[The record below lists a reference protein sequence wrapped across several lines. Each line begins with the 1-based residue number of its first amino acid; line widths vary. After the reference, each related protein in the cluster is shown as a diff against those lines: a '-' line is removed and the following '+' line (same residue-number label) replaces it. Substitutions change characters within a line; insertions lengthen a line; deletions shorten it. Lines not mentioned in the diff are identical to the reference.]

1 MFGGHRESDRKYVSE
16 LIKEATGMTDDE
28 YITFVEKNKDK
39 QMTEIQPKE
48 LQEKIVKKLATINSN
63 HRKGN
68 RSYNEMYISN
78 PKTVMGVF
86 AYDMNEDEKIEN
98 PLKFL
103 EENNHRTEFLKKY
116 ALEHDVPFYVF
127 GD

>member
-1 MFGGHRESDRKYVSE
+1 
-16 LIKEATGMTDDE
+16 
-28 YITFVEKNKDK
+28 
-39 QMTEIQPKE
+39 
-48 LQEKIVKKLATINSN
+48 
-63 HRKGN
+63 
-68 RSYNEMYISN
+68 MYISN

-103 EENNHRTEFLKKY
+103 EENNDRTEFLKKY